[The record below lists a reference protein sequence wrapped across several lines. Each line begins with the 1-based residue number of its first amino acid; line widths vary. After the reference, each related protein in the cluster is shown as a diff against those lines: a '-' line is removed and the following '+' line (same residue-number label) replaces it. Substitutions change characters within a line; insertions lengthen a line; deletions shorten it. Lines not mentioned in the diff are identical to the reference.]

1 MPPHYLLLAGA
12 AVAGLAALAWHAVGP
27 IAAGLLLYAPVY
39 MLQYATLRLAARGKF
54 ERARSSGLTS
64 AVSVQA
70 GTHGVNLSVQPQ
82 LQPLAP
88 PMVAVALTVLLGL
101 LLTVSSVAILNGTLD
116 FGTLSPA
123 SHAAFLTVAI
133 GCVIGPAW
141 SSQIVNRENNR
152 RFAKQSA
159 MTLAPKVRRFVA
171 ALETL
176 WDTESRLVE
185 RYERLGLK
193 MPTVRFDIERNA
205 TVAAFLHNPRGPS
218 DQVLHDIQ
226 HATRGAE
233 GDLRELERIEAEIG
247 SVVEACQRARTRAA
261 AVSDRFGEH
270 FIESIQAQVVSQAML
285 DDLAN
290 KDWSRVR
297 RELVFLMEELAR
309 FVSSDQFEA
318 TKRSDDADAFRIPTS
333 VEEAHRLLHI
343 EPTLP
348 TDAKKAQVNRLRKLW
363 HPDRAQEDT
372 IEWGL
377 RTKKTKQINAAWD
390 LIKKG
395 RP

>member
-1 MPPHYLLLAGA
+1 
-12 AVAGLAALAWHAVGP
+12 VGP

-39 MLQYATLRLAARGKF
+39 MLQYVTLRLAARGKF

-64 AVSVQA
+64 AVNVQA
-70 GTHGVNLSVQPQ
+70 GSHGVNLSVRPQ
-82 LQPLAP
+82 SQPLAP
-88 PMVAVALTVLLGL
+88 PMVAVALTALLGL
-101 LLTVSSVAILNGTLD
+101 LLTVSTVLILNGTLA
-116 FGTLSPA
+116 FGTLSPPA
-123 SHAAFLTVAI
+123 QAAFWTVAI
-133 GCVIGPAW
+133 GCVVGPAW

-171 ALETL
+171 ALDSL

-185 RYERLGLK
+185 RYGRLGLK
-193 MPTVRFDIERNA
+193 MPMVRFDLERNA
-205 TVAAFLHNPRGPS
+205 TVAAFLHDPRGPS
-218 DQVLHDIQ
+218 DRVLHDIQ
-226 HATRGAE
+226 DATRGAE
-233 GDLRELERIEAEIG
+233 SDLRELERIEAEIG
-247 SVVEACQRARTRAA
+247 SVVEACQQARTRAA
-261 AVSDRFGEH
+261 EVSDRFGEH
-270 FIESIQAQVVSQAML
+270 FVESIQAQVVSPALL

-318 TKRSDDADAFRIPTS
+318 TKLSGGADAFRIPTS
-333 VEEAHRLLHI
+333 VDDAHRLLHVD
-343 EPTLP
+343 PTLP
-348 TDAKKAQVNRLRKLW
+348 MDAKKAQVTRLRKLW
-363 HPDRAQEDT
+363 HPDLAQEDT
-372 IEWGL
+372 IEWGI

-390 LIKKG
+390 LIHKG